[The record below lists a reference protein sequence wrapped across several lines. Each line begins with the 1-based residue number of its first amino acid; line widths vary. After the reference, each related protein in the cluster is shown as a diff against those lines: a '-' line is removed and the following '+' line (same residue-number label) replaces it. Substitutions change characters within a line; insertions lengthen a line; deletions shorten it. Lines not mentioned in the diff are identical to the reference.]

1 MAGPASKCAASG
13 RARRRS
19 VACSYQSLSS
29 ASWRNWRCPVASLSP
44 DRTLDC
50 RGLIYPSPILKA
62 ERALAEM
69 AQGQLLEVITT
80 DINTK
85 PDLFTWAE
93 HIDADILGITDEV
106 DGQYSF
112 FVRKNP
118 EVASKMKAER
128 GPEQDHRIF
137 LVVLTSGF
145 DYTPIVRSAF
155 MYASLAAA
163 MGFETVV
170 YCVQAGADT
179 MVKSK
184 ISKLDESQ
192 AGQPT
197 ILERFTEAIE
207 IGVRVEVCEQTANV
221 RAIRAEDLM
230 DGVALKGGAVLIDY
244 AARATGQLTF

>member
-1 MAGPASKCAASG
+1 MAP
-13 RARRRS
+13 
-19 VACSYQSLSS
+19 
-29 ASWRNWRCPVASLSP
+29 LSP

-62 ERALAEM
+62 EQALAEM
-69 AQGQLLEVITT
+69 ARGALLEVITT
-80 DINTK
+80 DGNTK
-85 PDLFTWAE
+85 PDLAAWAE
-93 HIDADILGITDEV
+93 HVDAEILVITETV

-112 FVRKNP
+112 FVRRNP
-118 EVASKMKAER
+118 QGAPHPKADR
-128 GPEQDHRIF
+128 VPGQSDKLF

-145 DYTPIVRSAF
+145 DYTPIVRSAL

-170 YCVQAGADT
+170 YCIQAGADT

-184 ISKLDESQ
+184 ITKLDQSQ

-197 ILERFTEAIE
+197 ILDRFTEAME
-207 IGVRVEVCEQTANV
+207 MGVRVEVCEQTASV
-221 RAIRAEDLM
+221 RAIRAEDLL

-244 AARATGQLTF
+244 AARASGQLTF

>member
-1 MAGPASKCAASG
+1 M
-13 RARRRS
+13 
-19 VACSYQSLSS
+19 
-29 ASWRNWRCPVASLSP
+29 ASLSP

-50 RGLIYPSPILKA
+50 RGLIYPAPILKA
-62 ERALAEM
+62 ERVLAGM
-69 AQGQLLEVITT
+69 GQGQLLQVITT
-80 DINTK
+80 DENTK
-85 PDLFTWAE
+85 PDLTAWAE
-93 HIDADILGITDEV
+93 HVGAEILVITDEV

-118 EVASKMKAER
+118 EGTPHTKTDQL
-128 GPEQDHRIF
+128 PEQRHRLF

-163 MGFETVV
+163 MSFETVV

-179 MVKSK
+179 MVRTKVK
-184 ISKLDESQ
+184 KLDQSQ

-197 ILERFTEAIE
+197 ILDRFTEAVE
-207 IGVRVEVCEQTANV
+207 MGVRVEVCEQTANV
-221 RAIRAEDLM
+221 RAIRAEDLL

-244 AARATGQLTF
+244 AVRAAGQLTF